1 MFYSLIG
8 MCTPSFLPNRRT
20 NTFACARGYAFM
32 RVFCIPWGESS
43 HIPLPF
49 RLFLLGVT
57 MWEMVGVQCHAWV
70 CGMWEFNNGIW
81 WTDERYRPQTSQ
93 SITFEIPLDSK
104 HPRSLQY
111 HDFNDMCMYIY
122 TQQMYIHQSSIP
134 CSLNL
139 AEHCCNFSYI
149 HESSND

>member
-93 SITFEIPLDSK
+93 SITFEIPWTLSTPGLYSIMISMICVCTYIHNK
-104 HPRSLQY
+104 CIYTNLQY
-111 HDFNDMCMYIY
+111 HVVWIW
-122 TQQMYIHQSSIP
+122 
-134 CSLNL
+134 LNI
-139 AEHCCNFSYI
+139 AAI
-149 HESSND
+149 